1 MSNIR
6 VFKSDMN
13 EYLHS
18 QSLGYAVRTRVEY
31 SVNNGLLVYSKE
43 LGDYMF
49 TKKAM
54 KYANFFQWLQGN
66 EDNLEEYPNY

>member
-1 MSNIR
+1 MNQVKI
-6 VFKSDMN
+6 FKTDMN

-31 SVNNGLLVYSKE
+31 SVQNGLLVYSEE

-66 EDNLEEYPNY
+66 DDNLEEYTNY

>member
-1 MSNIR
+1 MSNVRI
-6 VFKSDMN
+6 FKSDIN

-54 KYANFFQWLQGN
+54 GHSNFFQWSQGN
-66 EDNLEEYPNY
+66 EDNLEEYANY

>member
-31 SVNNGLLVYSKE
+31 SVNNGLLVYSNE
-43 LGDYMF
+43 LGD
-49 TKKAM
+49 
-54 KYANFFQWLQGN
+54 
-66 EDNLEEYPNY
+66 

>member
-1 MSNIR
+1 MNQVKI
-6 VFKSDMN
+6 FKTDTN

-31 SVNNGLLVYSKE
+31 SVNNGLLVYSNE

-66 EDNLEEYPNY
+66 DDNLEEYTNY

>member
-1 MSNIR
+1 
-6 VFKSDMN
+6 
-13 EYLHS
+13 
-18 QSLGYAVRTRVEY
+18 VEY

-49 TKKAM
+49 MKKAM

-66 EDNLEEYPNY
+66 EDNLEEYPTY